1 MKRLEMSLA
10 ILTSLATSYAF
21 AGDVTGAEYF
31 SAMKNGRC
39 WGKCAYLSSMQECIS
54 CGLSYHG
61 TENQALVLNYCRKL
75 QPKCGRR

>member
-1 MKRLEMSLA
+1 LKRLAISLA

-21 AGDVTGAEYF
+21 AGEVTGGAYS
-31 SAMKNGRC
+31 SAMKSGQC

-54 CGLSYHG
+54 CGSSYHG
-61 TENQALVLNYCRKL
+61 SQNQALVLNYCHKL